1 MISDLILFGT
11 LMVNAGAVLNFKLRK
26 GKEEAFGASLEPSA
40 DFLATRESAYT
51 RILLDTSFGSV
62 IGTLIITL
70 DADIWTFFYG

>member
-40 DFLATRESAYT
+40 GDKVREFLLSLRYF
-51 RILLDTSFGSV
+51 RIFIALWNMFVMFLMIV
-62 IGTLIITL
+62 
-70 DADIWTFFYG
+70 FFSH